1 MSPAG
6 TDAKVRIMLGTDGRG
21 VPRPA
26 LWLRLR
32 PPSRRAR
39 AAAAARAG
47 AAACVLAIGGAAIT
61 GCDQPASAAPAIQ
74 VGTASIPQPAVG
86 GTTDAFVVILNKG
99 PADRLISAR
108 TSDGGRVTFRGPVSG
123 GSAAM
128 RTVPAIAIPA
138 ATTVRLV
145 PDGFH
150 LLITGARPMRG
161 GTSITLTL
169 VFARAGSISVE
180 AQITNPQSGGSSYFR
195 Y

>member
-1 MSPAG
+1 
-6 TDAKVRIMLGTDGRG
+6 MLGTDGPPA
-21 VPRPA
+21 PRP
-26 LWLRLR
+26 RQR
-32 PPSRRAR
+32 QRQRRAR
-39 AAAAARAG
+39 AVTAARAG
-47 AAACVLAIGGAAIT
+47 AVACVLAAGCGAIA
-61 GCDQPASAAPAIQ
+61 GCDQAASASPAIQ

-86 GTTDAFVVILNKG
+86 GTTDAYVVILNKG
-99 PADRLISAR
+99 PADRLISGR
-108 TSDGGRVTFRGPVSG
+108 TSDGGRVAFRGPVRG
-123 GSAAM
+123 GSGAM
-128 RTVPAIAIPA
+128 RTVPDIGIPA

-169 VFARAGSISVE
+169 VFARAGSISVQ